1 MDAASSIYRVLRC
14 SRCPSATEYFCLSCI
29 CDMCSKCKNGHVM
42 DLKTID
48 HNMVIYS
55 TKVNSISKREACLK
69 HPQDVY
75 GMYCQTCEL
84 PVCYHCKNHRTHPW
98 VDIRKVFETKR
109 KELKSTIE
117 NVRNEALLNRT
128 AFLTEIKYDI
138 KTRNIE
144 FPGYHSAMLERAQR
158 LKDSIDNML
167 AGFDFKHRCLK
178 QKHTMIMFLDRNES
192 YEHVH
197 EYSSNNPLQF
207 LTKKSYFQQ
216 IIDSPHTI
224 HHSQIVMANSVIK
237 ENVMKSLIKIKII
250 KRENRHL
257 GNERLLSLLSSPDLH
272 QHFTVVGARN
282 CRHISCVG
290 SDKAWVSDEKKNI
303 ILTNTIGET
312 KHIIP
317 FRDLGLP
324 HGSHSINSKGNLIYI
339 NMSDMVKKLT
349 KDCKRSESFI
359 KTTDVSW
366 RLRCVYSSQ
375 ISGEILAGMWSEKTS
390 PRSGKITRYSQ
401 TGILVDTIHYAKTEQ
416 KLHRKPLFIT
426 ENTNQDIIVS
436 DMSGAV
442 IVTDLKGIHRFSYK
456 GHRPGTEIE
465 PAGICTD
472 ALSHILLC
480 DERTNTVQMLDKDG
494 QFLSYLLIRPEG
506 LFKPYSLSYDAN
518 THRLWVGSIY
528 KNKVFVYRYI
538 TRQNSP
544 EGNW

>member
-1 MDAASSIYRVLRC
+1 
-14 SRCPSATEYFCLSCI
+14 
-29 CDMCSKCKNGHVM
+29 
-42 DLKTID
+42 
-48 HNMVIYS
+48 
-55 TKVNSISKREACLK
+55 
-69 HPQDVY
+69 
-75 GMYCQTCEL
+75 
-84 PVCYHCKNHRTHPW
+84 
-98 VDIRKVFETKR
+98 
-109 KELKSTIE
+109 
-117 NVRNEALLNRT
+117 
-128 AFLTEIKYDI
+128 
-138 KTRNIE
+138 
-144 FPGYHSAMLERAQR
+144 
-158 LKDSIDNML
+158 
-167 AGFDFKHRCLK
+167 
-178 QKHTMIMFLDRNES
+178 
-192 YEHVH
+192 
-197 EYSSNNPLQF
+197 
-207 LTKKSYFQQ
+207 
-216 IIDSPHTI
+216 
-224 HHSQIVMANSVIK
+224 
-237 ENVMKSLIKIKII
+237 
-250 KRENRHL
+250 
-257 GNERLLSLLSSPDLH
+257 
-272 QHFTVVGARN
+272 
-282 CRHISCVG
+282 
-290 SDKAWVSDEKKNI
+290 
-303 ILTNTIGET
+303 
-312 KHIIP
+312 
-317 FRDLGLP
+317 
-324 HGSHSINSKGNLIYI
+324 
-339 NMSDMVKKLT
+339 MSDMVKKLT

-416 KLHRKPLFIT
+416 KLHRKPLYIT

-544 EGNW
+544 EGEW